1 MTRGRFAPS
10 PTGRMHLGNVFCAL
24 LSWLSAKS
32 KGGEWVL
39 RIEDLDPQRSRREYA
54 LQLMDDLQWLGLPWD
69 GEPVWQSQRGHI
81 YEEYLHRLT
90 EMGLTYPC
98 FCTRADIMATQAPH
112 ETDGRVVYKGTCRPK
127 DVISDAEN
135 DVADTRVPTATN
147 HISPAIEGG
156 VGVGPATT
164 RLIVPDCTIPFTDG
178 HYGRHDI
185 NLAEHC
191 GDYIIRRKDG
201 AWAYQLAV
209 VVDDALM
216 GVTEIVRGRDLL
228 LSSPQQIHLRELL
241 FGERKTE
248 NGKRKTITGA
258 ARSVP
263 TTTSLTPQTVP
274 LRQGANEVF
283 REMTECHFVPHEG
296 STIQCDAGPVRE
308 RSGGGGL
315 TPHPS
320 SLTPHLSPSETGGV
334 PQSGEGV
341 DNSLN
346 VNSSTII
353 ADTACRVPTTTS
365 LNAHPSPLTAHLSP
379 SETGGVPRSGEGVDN
394 SLNVNSSTIIAD
406 TACRVPT
413 ATSLNVYPS
422 SLTAHRSPFNAH
434 RSPLTVNFLHHP
446 LLCNAEGQR
455 LCKRDKSM
463 DLGYLRDKG
472 TSPQKIIG
480 LLAHLAGLT
489 DTPAPISPQELIPLF
504 SWDKVPTE
512 DILLD
517 HRITL

>member
-39 RIEDLDPQRSRREYA
+39 RIEDLDPQRSKKDYA
-54 LQLMDDLQWLGLPWD
+54 LQLMDDLQWLDLPWD
-69 GEPVWQSQRGHI
+69 GEPVWQSQRGEI
-81 YEEYLHRLT
+81 YEEYLQRLT
-90 EMGLTYPC
+90 DMRLTYPC
-98 FCTRADIMATQAPH
+98 YCTRADIMATQAPH
-112 ETDGRVVYKGTCRPK
+112 ETDGRVVYKGTCRPNTP
-127 DVISDAEN
+127 SPSTAQ
-135 DVADTRVPTATN
+135 TVPLRQGDERSGGGGLQPAHSSQLTVN
-147 HISPAIEGG
+147 RSPLT
-156 VGVGPATT
+156 ATT

-178 HYGRHDI
+178 HYGKHDI

-241 FGERKTE
+241 FGERE
-248 NGKRKTITGA
+248 NGKRKTITDV

-263 TTTSLTPQTVP
+263 TATSLTPQTVP
-274 LRQGANEVF
+274 LRQG
-283 REMTECHFVPHEG
+283 
-296 STIQCDAGPVRE
+296 DE

-315 TPHPS
+315 AIKP
-320 SLTPHLSPSETGGV
+320 
-334 PQSGEGV
+334 
-341 DNSLN
+341 
-346 VNSSTII
+346 
-353 ADTACRVPTTTS
+353 
-365 LNAHPSPLTAHLSP
+365 
-379 SETGGVPRSGEGVDN
+379 
-394 SLNVNSSTIIAD
+394 
-406 TACRVPT
+406 
-413 ATSLNVYPS
+413 
-422 SLTAHRSPFNAH
+422 
-434 RSPLTVNFLHHP
+434 SPLTVNFFHHP

-463 DLGYLRDKG
+463 NLGYLRDKD
-472 TSPQKIIG
+472 TPPQEIIG

-489 DTPAPISPQELIPLF
+489 ETPAPITPQELIPLF
-504 SWDKVPTE
+504 SWNKVPTE
-512 DILLD
+512 DI
-517 HRITL
+517 ITL

>member
-54 LQLMDDLQWLGLPWD
+54 FQLMDDLQWLGLPWD

-81 YEEYLHRLT
+81 YEEYLHRLQ

-98 FCTRADIMATQAPH
+98 YCTRADIMATQAPH

-135 DVADTRVPTATN
+135 DVADTARVPTATN
-147 HISPAIEGG
+147 HISPSIEGG
-156 VGVGPATT
+156 VGVGLATT

-241 FGERKTE
+241 F
-248 NGKRKTITGA
+248 
-258 ARSVP
+258 
-263 TTTSLTPQTVP
+263 
-274 LRQGANEVF
+274 
-283 REMTECHFVPHEG
+283 
-296 STIQCDAGPVRE
+296 
-308 RSGGGGL
+308 
-315 TPHPS
+315 
-320 SLTPHLSPSETGGV
+320 
-334 PQSGEGV
+334 
-341 DNSLN
+341 
-346 VNSSTII
+346 
-353 ADTACRVPTTTS
+353 
-365 LNAHPSPLTAHLSP
+365 PSPLT
-379 SETGGVPRSGEGVDN
+379 VD
-394 SLNVNSSTIIAD
+394 
-406 TACRVPT
+406 
-413 ATSLNVYPS
+413 
-422 SLTAHRSPFNAH
+422 
-434 RSPLTVNFLHHP
+434 FLHHP
-446 LLCNAEGQR
+446 LLCNSEGQR

-472 TSPQKIIG
+472 TTPQEIIG
-480 LLAHLAGLT
+480 LLAHYAGLIEQPYST
-489 DTPAPISPQELIPLF
+489 GPEELLTLF

-512 DILLD
+512 DI
-517 HRITL
+517 ITL

>member
-54 LQLMDDLQWLGLPWD
+54 FQLMDDLQWLGLPWD

-81 YEEYLHRLT
+81 YEEYLHRLQ

-98 FCTRADIMATQAPH
+98 YCTRADIMATQAPH

-127 DVISDAEN
+127 YTDA
-135 DVADTRVPTATN
+135 ARSVPTATN
-147 HISPAIEGG
+147 HISPSIEGG
-156 VGVGPATT
+156 VGVGLATT

-241 FGERKTE
+241 FLKRKGE
-248 NGKRKTITGA
+248 NGKRKTN
-258 ARSVP
+258 
-263 TTTSLTPQTVP
+263 SLTV
-274 LRQGANEVF
+274 
-283 REMTECHFVPHEG
+283 
-296 STIQCDAGPVRE
+296 
-308 RSGGGGL
+308 
-315 TPHPS
+315 
-320 SLTPHLSPSETGGV
+320 
-334 PQSGEGV
+334 
-341 DNSLN
+341 
-346 VNSSTII
+346 
-353 ADTACRVPTTTS
+353 
-365 LNAHPSPLTAHLSP
+365 HPSPLT
-379 SETGGVPRSGEGVDN
+379 
-394 SLNVNSSTIIAD
+394 
-406 TACRVPT
+406 
-413 ATSLNVYPS
+413 
-422 SLTAHRSPFNAH
+422 AH
-434 RSPLTVNFLHHP
+434 RSPLTVNFFHHP

-472 TSPQKIIG
+472 TTPQEIIG
-480 LLAHLAGLT
+480 LLAHYAGLIEQPYST
-489 DTPAPISPQELIPLF
+489 GPEELLTLF

-512 DILLD
+512 DI
-517 HRITL
+517 ITL

>member
-81 YEEYLHRLT
+81 YEEYLHRLQ

-98 FCTRADIMATQAPH
+98 YCTRADIMATQAPH

-127 DVISDAEN
+127 YTDAASAPTPSGVDN
-135 DVADTRVPTATN
+135 SFNVQRSTFNVP
-147 HISPAIEGG
+147 
-156 VGVGPATT
+156 PATT
-164 RLIVPDCTIPFTDG
+164 RLIVPDCTIPFTDD

-209 VVDDALM
+209 VVDDTLM

-241 FGERKTE
+241 FGEGE
-248 NGKRKTITGA
+248 NGKRKTIRDA

-263 TTTSLTPQTVP
+263 TATSLTPQTVP
-274 LRQGANEVF
+274 LRQG
-283 REMTECHFVPHEG
+283 
-296 STIQCDAGPVRE
+296 DE

-315 TPHPS
+315 AI
-320 SLTPHLSPSETGGV
+320 
-334 PQSGEGV
+334 Q
-341 DNSLN
+341 
-346 VNSSTII
+346 
-353 ADTACRVPTTTS
+353 
-365 LNAHPSPLTAHLSP
+365 PSPLT
-379 SETGGVPRSGEGVDN
+379 
-394 SLNVNSSTIIAD
+394 I
-406 TACRVPT
+406 
-413 ATSLNVYPS
+413 
-422 SLTAHRSPFNAH
+422 
-434 RSPLTVNFLHHP
+434 NFFHHP

-472 TSPQKIIG
+472 TTPQEIIG

-489 DTPAPISPQELIPLF
+489 ATPAPISPQELIPLF